1 MTDEGQAGEP
11 QTDDAQ
17 TDDAQADDAQADD
30 AQAGDAET
38 PVPRKQVKS
47 FGLRSAANKPSKS
60 EMRHR
65 AEAILGRPVEDHEID
80 YLWESGWM

>member
-17 TDDAQADDAQADD
+17 ADDAQADDAQTGE

>member
-17 TDDAQADDAQADD
+17 ADDAQTDDAQTD
-30 AQAGDAET
+30 DAET

>member
-17 TDDAQADDAQADD
+17 ADDAQTDE

-60 EMRHR
+60 EMRQR

>member
-11 QTDDAQ
+11 QA
-17 TDDAQADDAQADD
+17 DDAQADDAQTDE

-65 AEAILGRPVEDHEID
+65 AEAILGRAVEDHEIY

>member
-1 MTDEGQAGEP
+1 MTDQGKVGEP
-11 QTDDAQ
+11 Q
-17 TDDAQADDAQADD
+17 TDDAQADDAQTDE

>member
-1 MTDEGQAGEP
+1 MTDEGRAGEP
-11 QTDDAQ
+11 Q
-17 TDDAQADDAQADD
+17 TDDAQADDAQTDE

>member
-1 MTDEGQAGEP
+1 MTDQGKVGEP
-11 QTDDAQ
+11 QA
-17 TDDAQADDAQADD
+17 DDAQADDAQTDE

-65 AEAILGRPVEDHEID
+65 AEAILGRTVEDHEID

>member
-17 TDDAQADDAQADD
+17 ADDAQTDE

-65 AEAILGRPVEDHEID
+65 AEAILGRTVEGHEID
-80 YLWESGWM
+80 DLWESGWM

>member
-17 TDDAQADDAQADD
+17 ADDAQTDE

-65 AEAILGRPVEDHEID
+65 AEAILGRTVEDHEID

>member
-17 TDDAQADDAQADD
+17 TDDAQTGE

-60 EMRHR
+60 EMRQR

>member
-17 TDDAQADDAQADD
+17 ADDAQTDDAQAD
-30 AQAGDAET
+30 DAET

>member
-1 MTDEGQAGEP
+1 MTDAGQAGEP
-11 QTDDAQ
+11 
-17 TDDAQADDAQADD
+17 QADDAQADAAQTD
-30 AQAGDAET
+30 EAQAGDAET

-60 EMRHR
+60 EMRQR